1 MKLPEV
7 RFLEHLH
14 STFGCIFDIV
24 AEAIIDN
31 PHDESLKG
39 GLLALGTATSP
50 YPASHPSNATRQAP
64 LAFSAYLGLV
74 RISGL
79 LGLQG

>member
-39 GLLALGTATSP
+39 GLLALGTATCK
-50 YPASHPSNATRQAP
+50 
-64 LAFSAYLGLV
+64 L
-74 RISGL
+74 I
-79 LGLQG
+79 